1 MSTKDQDVKVTTRFT
16 HLKLV
21 GPALILTAIVI
32 AGLAAIPSFGVARLD
47 AESRQRQETL
57 VKRNIAVW
65 TSDLEFALTA
75 WTIWDESIAKLD
87 NTFDFEWADRNIG
100 QSLIGTSRTRF
111 AAILNHDDTLIY
123 SRTAD
128 EMKDRAFFVR
138 GPEVIV
144 GDARTL
150 VDRVRSEEAKP
161 RPEGI
166 PNPIAFSKVEV
177 VNNDAVLLTAS
188 LFQSDFKTS
197 VPRGSRAPILVSAV
211 PIAGSL
217 PEFLGNRFVLDD
229 ASVGPLK
236 TVGADRARV
245 EIATRPDGETEV
257 LSWRS
262 PTPAKDLLR
271 QSLPLA
277 VVVTVVLIFGGLFSL
292 RLSRKAI
299 SSILESEK
307 QMRHAATHD
316 FLTGLANRSLLAP
329 EFARLSSARPMTV
342 VCIDLDGF
350 KSVNDRHGHAAGDE
364 LLQQVGARLKDGC
377 KEDDVVFRLGGD
389 EFAVLMPH
397 ISLADAEWHCRRLS
411 SILSQ
416 PYPLSAGKMVIGASF
431 GIADVTSGGGE
442 TCEEAL
448 RRADQALYQAKGTG
462 RGNVVSSTANDLAL
476 AVG

>member
-1 MSTKDQDVKVTTRFT
+1 MPELTTRFA

-87 NTFDFEWADRNIG
+87 NTFDPEWADRNIG

-111 AAILNHDDTLIY
+111 AAILNADDALIY

-128 EMKDRAFFVR
+128 EIKDRAFFAR
-138 GPEVIV
+138 GPQVIV
-144 GDARTL
+144 DDARAL
-150 VDRVRSEEAKP
+150 VEQVRSAEAKS
-161 RPEGI
+161 RPTGI
-166 PNPIAFSKVEV
+166 PSPIAFSKVEV
-177 VNNDAVLLTAS
+177 VDNDAVMLTAS
-188 LFQSDFKTS
+188 LFQSDFQTS
-197 VPRGSRAPILVSAV
+197 VPRSSRAPVLVSAV

-229 ASVGPLK
+229 PTVGPLG
-236 TVGADRARV
+236 TVASDRARV
-245 EIATRPDGETEV
+245 EIATRPDGQTEV

-277 VVVTVVLIFGGLFSL
+277 IVVTVVLVAGGLFSL

-299 SSILESEK
+299 RSILESE
-307 QMRHAATHD
+307 QRMRHAATHD
-316 FLTGLANRSLLAP
+316 FLTGLANRALLAP
-329 EFARLSSARPMTV
+329 EFERLRSQCPMTV

-350 KSVNDRHGHAAGDE
+350 KSVNDGHGHAAGDE
-364 LLQQVGARLKDGC
+364 LLQQVAQRLSGGC

-389 EFAVLMPH
+389 EFAVLMPN
-397 ISLADAEWHCRRLS
+397 IPLLDADWHCRRLS
-411 SILSQ
+411 WILSQ
-416 PYPLSAGKMVIGASF
+416 PYLLSGAKVVIGASF
-431 GIADVTSGGGE
+431 GIADVTNASRE
-442 TCEEAL
+442 SCEEVL
-448 RRADQALYQAKGTG
+448 RRADRALYEAKASG
-462 RGNVVSSTANDLAL
+462 RGAVVASTPYELSV